1 MWLSLVVVS
10 VVMLRVLL
18 SMLPSTPVCNQRWCC
33 HHRLHSSPPVRS
45 TAPPLPGG
53 GWGGGRAAHDFP
65 PHDRPSHTPRNARF
79 LGRLREPFP
88 ETFQPPPN
96 PPLAGGELVLRTL
109 GSFWEAL

>member
-18 SMLPSTPVCNQRWCC
+18 SVLPSTPVCNQRWCC

-53 GWGGGRAAHDFP
+53 
-65 PHDRPSHTPRNARF
+65 
-79 LGRLREPFP
+79 
-88 ETFQPPPN
+88 
-96 PPLAGGELVLRTL
+96 ELVLRTL
-109 GSFWEAL
+109 GIFWGGSLT